1 MQKSNLLPPA
11 NKVCEGYVFTRVCLS
26 TGGVFRPTAR
36 GSLRGLAGGGLQA
49 HSQGGEVEGPGWG
62 SSGPHPGGL
71 QAHTRGVLQ
80 AHTWGGILQA
90 PTWGMSP
97 GPHPRGSPG
106 PHQGGIPACTE
117 ADSPNRQLLLRAVRI
132 LLECILVLFL
142 CLHDWVKGPTF
153 FSSKFI
159 NSFKFRRYAESRQ
172 SDPIENLTKNNI
184 QMYLSVEKHL
194 PATT

>member
-11 NKVCEGYVFTRVCLS
+11 NKDCEGYIFTRVCLS
-26 TGGVFRPTAR
+26 TGGVFRPTVR
-36 GSLRGLAGGGLQA
+36 
-49 HSQGGEVEGPGWG
+49 GEVEGSGWG
-62 SSGPHPGGL
+62 SSGPHPGDSPGPHLGGL
-71 QAHTRGVLQ
+71 QV
-80 AHTWGGILQA
+80 

-132 LLECILVLFL
+132 LLECILVLFS

-172 SDPIENLTKNNI
+172 SDPIENLTRNNI